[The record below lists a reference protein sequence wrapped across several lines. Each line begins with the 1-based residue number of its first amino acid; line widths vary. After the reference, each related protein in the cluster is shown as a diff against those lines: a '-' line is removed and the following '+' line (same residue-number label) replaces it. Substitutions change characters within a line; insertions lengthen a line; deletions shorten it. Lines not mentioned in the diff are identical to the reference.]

1 MNRYMGA
8 INISVV
14 LTMVVALVVGASGA
28 TEVQPAQVGRSVAAT
43 RVVSSGASL
52 TVLSTLVSRGERLV
66 VLVLWRGA
74 PGWLARAG
82 RASTQAGGS
91 ERQTWAQLTRGDVT
105 VDLDIDHATGL
116 ARLRGQQLSVG
127 DNNVVLVD
135 RVDTNAPIVRML
147 RIDPT
152 VPDTPDAPFV
162 VLKRNPALIEF
173 LQCELTQADPI
184 LGRLVVTHPC
194 GRR

>member
-1 MNRYMGA
+1 MNRTMCA
-8 INISVV
+8 TNISAV
-14 LTMVVALVVGASGA
+14 LMIGVALVVGASGT
-28 TEVQPAQVGRSVAAT
+28 TEVQPARSVAAT
-43 RVVSSGASL
+43 RIVSSGASA

-74 PGWLARAG
+74 PGWLARGG

-91 ERQTWAQLTRGDVT
+91 EQHTWAQLARGEVT
-105 VDLDIDHATGL
+105 VDLEIDHTTGL
-116 ARLRGQQLSVG
+116 ARLRGRHISVG

-135 RVDTNAPIVRML
+135 RVDTKAPIVRML
-147 RIDPT
+147 KIDPT

-162 VLKRNPALIEF
+162 VLKRDPALIEF

-184 LGRLVVTHPC
+184 LGRLLATHPC